1 MSAPSDP
8 TISLRAFSAELGVS
22 ITALQRF
29 RRAGHIPQAAGR
41 GNTTLLAAMR
51 GVITAVRDEAADATP
66 YAAKPTGVPEGAV
79 QIADAEA
86 VVARLTGAFDTAL
99 ADAVAAVEAEV
110 SALHRPPVAAE
121 AAKRIRKAE
130 GARVELYAS
139 RRRTAGLGRQALA
152 LAEGWAEK

>member
-8 TISLRAFSAELGVS
+8 TISLRAFSAELGISV
-22 ITALQRF
+22 TALQRF

-51 GVITAVRDEAADATP
+51 GVIAGVNAEAADATP
-66 YAAKPTGVPEGAV
+66 YTAKPVEVPEGAV
-79 QIADAEA
+79 LIADAEA
-86 VVARLTGAFDTAL
+86 TLARMAGAFDAAL
-99 ADAVAAVEAEV
+99 ADAVAAVEAEI

-121 AAKRIRKAE
+121 TAKRCGTAE
-130 GARVELYAS
+130 GMRTELYAA
-139 RRRTAGLGRQALA
+139 RRRVAGLGRNAMA